1 MRWEFF
7 QHTLTVM
14 NRIHRVC
21 MRNAE
26 LDKMNVEVKKYIFYT
41 ITACFAR

>member
-1 MRWEFF
+1 MGVF

-14 NRIHRVC
+14 NWITQSLHAQRRARQDERLRLKSI
-21 MRNAE
+21 
-26 LDKMNVEVKKYIFYT
+26 YIYK

>member
-1 MRWEFF
+1 MGVF

-14 NRIHRVC
+14 NWITQSLHAQRRARQDERLRLKV
-21 MRNAE
+21 
-26 LDKMNVEVKKYIFYT
+26 YIFYT